1 MGVYKLLLNS
11 QGVIRLVY
19 ISLSLNSRRDD
30 CMGGSPFVLRD
41 LASSIRAS
49 SSFSL
54 LTASRSRIISSKE
67 VYSAQVHK
75 RKILVLVF

>member
-1 MGVYKLLLNS
+1 
-11 QGVIRLVY
+11 
-19 ISLSLNSRRDD
+19 
-30 CMGGSPFVLRD
+30 MGGSPFVLRD

-54 LTASRSRIISSKE
+54 VTASRSRIISSNE

>member
-1 MGVYKLLLNS
+1 
-11 QGVIRLVY
+11 
-19 ISLSLNSRRDD
+19 
-30 CMGGSPFVLRD
+30 MGGSPFVLRD

-75 RKILVLVF
+75 RKIPVLVF